1 MPPNAFSLHNVS
13 ITTKPSTEMVL
24 TQLPQN
30 ATWRG
35 VKDVINDVFP
45 CWCMVRIVVPGIAN
59 VEVKTAQVAAELA
72 AKLQGHDMDGYVLAT
87 QPPLS
92 PQQAMMLQHQAMM
105 HHQMQMGLHHHPHH
119 IPMGVHGGLPYNQYG
134 GGVYPQSPQHYP
146 GGGPPQYLPPQY
158 MPQYVPFYPGSP
170 PMTETYLASSAT
182 APDTT
187 ASQTASP
194 SANSVTS
201 SGASSLTNS
210 PMPYYVAP
218 VAPDWTQASPMFSMG
233 LNPSFVPYGH
243 VPRMRRFGGYGGYPG
258 YNGNYGGG
266 YKPRMM
272 NFSDV
277 PIDKQRL
284 FVGNIPFATTWYEL
298 KAHLGSCGP
307 VTHVEIQTNDVG
319 DSLGFALV
327 TFEDEDTARKAI
339 DLFDGKM
346 FEGRALKV
354 HYDRVPPRKHYNQ
367 HHNNHHNNHSSSNHS
382 GSNNNNN
389 NNNGSDNGG
398 ANASGSLGSS
408 PAPTVAAN
416 GYNRY
421 KGFKP
426 FVPGDAGSQA

>member
-1 MPPNAFSLHNVS
+1 
-13 ITTKPSTEMVL
+13 
-24 TQLPQN
+24 
-30 ATWRG
+30 
-35 VKDVINDVFP
+35 
-45 CWCMVRIVVPGIAN
+45 MVRIVVPGIAN
-59 VEVKTAQVAAELA
+59 VEVKTAQVAVELA
-72 AKLQGHDMDGYVLAT
+72 AKLQSYDMEGFMLAT

-92 PQQAMMLQHQAMM
+92 PQQAMMLQHQAMV
-105 HHQMQMGLHHHPHH
+105 HHQMQMGMHPHH
-119 IPMGVHGGLPYNQYG
+119 PMGVHVGYNQYG
-134 GGVYPQSPQHYP
+134 YPQSPQHFP
-146 GGGPPQYLPPQY
+146 GGPPQYMPY

-170 PMTETYLASSAT
+170 PMTETYLASGGQQQ
-182 APDTT
+182 PDTT
-187 ASQTASP
+187 TSQTASP

-218 VAPDWTQASPMFSMG
+218 VAPDWTQTSPMFSMA
-233 LNPSFVPYGH
+233 LNPGFVPYNH
-243 VPRMRRFGGYGGYPG
+243 VPRMRRFGGYGGYGG
-258 YNGNYGGG
+258 YNGAYGGG
-266 YKPRMM
+266 YKPRVM

-298 KAHLGSCGP
+298 KTYLGSSGP
-307 VTHVEIQTNDVG
+307 VAHVEIQTNDVG

-339 DLFDGKM
+339 ELFDGKM

-354 HYDRVPPRKHYNQ
+354 HYDRVPPRKHYSQ
-367 HHNNHHNNHSSSNHS
+367 HHANHNHNS
-382 GSNNNNN
+382 GSNNNVH
-389 NNNGSDNGG
+389 GG
-398 ANASGSLGSS
+398 APASLSSS

>member
-1 MPPNAFSLHNVS
+1 MSQSPPASASKSPPASSPPHSEADLLPPNAFSLHN
-13 ITTKPSTEMVL
+13 
-24 TQLPQN
+24 LPQN

-59 VEVKTAQVAAELA
+59 VEVKTAQVAVELA
-72 AKLQGHDMDGYVLAT
+72 AKLQGHDMDGFVLAT

-92 PQQAMMLQHQAMM
+92 PPQAMMLQHQAMM
-105 HHQMQMGLHHHPHH
+105 HHQMQMGMHHPMAV
-119 IPMGVHGGLPYNQYG
+119 PGVHYNQYAA
-134 GGVYPQSPQHYP
+134 YPQSPQPYP
-146 GGGPPQYLPPQY
+146 GAPPQYMGY

-170 PMTETYLASSAT
+170 PMTDTYLASSNV
-182 APDTT
+182 PDNT

-194 SANSVTS
+194 SANSVAS

-218 VAPDWTQASPMFSMG
+218 VAPDWTQTSPVYSMPMSPG
-233 LNPSFVPYGH
+233 FMQYGH
-243 VPRMRRFGGYGGYPG
+243 VPRMRRFGGYGGYGG
-258 YNGNYGGG
+258 YNGSYGGG
-266 YKPRMM
+266 YKPRVM
-272 NFSDV
+272 NFSDT

-284 FVGNIPFATTWYEL
+284 FVGNIPFSTTWYEL
-298 KAHLGSCGP
+298 KAYLGSCGP
-307 VTHVEIQTNDVG
+307 VSHVEIQTNDVG

-327 TFEDEDTARKAI
+327 TFQDEETASKAI
-339 DLFDGKM
+339 ELFDGKM

-354 HYDRVPPRKHYNQ
+354 HYDRVPPRKTYHQ
-367 HHNNHHNNHSSSNHS
+367 HQNNHHNNHSSNNHNHNS
-382 GSNNNNN
+382 GSNH
-389 NNNGSDNGG
+389 GG
-398 ANASGSLGSS
+398 APASGSLGSS
-408 PAPTVAAN
+408 PAPAVAAN